1 MRPLIAI
8 PIAAM
13 ILVAGWYVSED
24 PSKLGPFFDFLDE
37 YTEDVENSAPI
48 VPLQLDE
55 RWLVV
60 VVDFPNAPEN
70 GFRNV
75 AKAETMLTGT
85 KGADDFISQTS
96 GGQSILTV
104 TIIPTVYH
112 AQNDDSYWGKDDGDV
127 RDTGAEGSDGP
138 AGLAQSVI
146 KNSLNGVEL
155 SQFDLNSDGFI
166 DRFLIIHTANVQ
178 EDSGGSNSIWSHYGP
193 LAEMVEVDGYKFE
206 HYTIAGFDSGF
217 GTVMHEMLHQMGAL
231 DLYDVHGLGTGDDWN
246 GLGDWDLMASGN
258 WNGVNGRTPAL
269 PSLATMELI
278 GADRATEVSI
288 SSHTSESQQYI
299 ISPLSDG
306 GSGIFIQ
313 ISPTERVWM
322 SYRGDIG
329 FDKELPSHGLLVT
342 LQDKAVGD
350 YEQNLVN
357 TNPEIPWLYVHEAD
371 GDSGLLSGND
381 EGNVG
386 DVFVE
391 GGLFGSQGRIIYD
404 HHGRKVHWTVEVVD
418 VEPNS
423 ITLNLTSPGAPSF
436 NLLPPHQPLQLL
448 KNEDL
453 IIQVNTTSECILESN
468 LNSTDGRAVS
478 IVENQVLTPGITET
492 RTLRWDSTGIIGGE
506 ARLEGEFTCGS
517 SAPQLVRIKFHNI
530 GLRLITDTLSEDI
543 PYSYNSWIE
552 FPLDFNGEGQ
562 QMWEVRFE
570 GPLDRI
576 ASTQSNQELG
586 DGSVVNVT
594 IEPNDLLV
602 PGMVARGE
610 IVLRDSQGLEQ
621 RSEII
626 LTGEKFE
633 QGGEIVRFFSDTSNI
648 ILTMAGLLALSVLL
662 GMRPRKSITDKVREK
677 GRAQA
682 MKELGQLDPDGTDKK
697 PLTNQVNQQYP
708 NSPDAGII
716 PPSIGEVSQQFTDP
730 SRPSY
735 SPHSTTKVE
744 VTYDPNHIPDLD
756 DMF

>member
-1 MRPLIAI
+1 M
-8 PIAAM
+8 
-13 ILVAGWYVSED
+13 
-24 PSKLGPFFDFLDE
+24 
-37 YTEDVENSAPI
+37 
-48 VPLQLDE
+48 
-55 RWLVV
+55 
-60 VVDFPNAPEN
+60 
-70 GFRNV
+70 
-75 AKAETMLTGT
+75 
-85 KGADDFISQTS
+85 
-96 GGQSILTV
+96 
-104 TIIPTVYH
+104 
-112 AQNDDSYWGKDDGDV
+112 
-127 RDTGAEGSDGP
+127 
-138 AGLAQSVI
+138 
-146 KNSLNGVEL
+146 
-155 SQFDLNSDGFI
+155 
-166 DRFLIIHTANVQ
+166 
-178 EDSGGSNSIWSHYGP
+178 
-193 LAEMVEVDGYKFE
+193 
-206 HYTIAGFDSGF
+206 
-217 GTVMHEMLHQMGAL
+217 
-231 DLYDVHGLGTGDDWN
+231 
-246 GLGDWDLMASGN
+246 
-258 WNGVNGRTPAL
+258 
-269 PSLATMELI
+269 
-278 GADRATEVSI
+278 
-288 SSHTSESQQYI
+288 
-299 ISPLSDG
+299 
-306 GSGIFIQ
+306 
-313 ISPTERVWM
+313 
-322 SYRGDIG
+322 
-329 FDKELPSHGLLVT
+329 
-342 LQDKAVGD
+342 
-350 YEQNLVN
+350 
-357 TNPEIPWLYVHEAD
+357 
-371 GDSGLLSGND
+371 
-381 EGNVG
+381 
-386 DVFVE
+386 
-391 GGLFGSQGRIIYD
+391 
-404 HHGRKVHWTVEVVD
+404 
-418 VEPNS
+418 
-423 ITLNLTSPGAPSF
+423 
-436 NLLPPHQPLQLL
+436 L

-453 IIQVNTTSECILESN
+453 TIQVNTTSECILESN
-468 LNSTDGRAVS
+468 LNSTDGRVVS

-543 PYSYNSWIE
+543 PYSSNSWIE